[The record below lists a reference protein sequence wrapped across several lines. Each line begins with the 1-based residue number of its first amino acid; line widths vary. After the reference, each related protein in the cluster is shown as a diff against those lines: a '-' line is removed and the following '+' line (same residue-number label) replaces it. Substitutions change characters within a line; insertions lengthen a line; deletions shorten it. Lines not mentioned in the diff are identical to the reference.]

1 MSQPSR
7 TSIVSFNAGEL
18 SPYLD
23 ARVDQEKYKS
33 GCRQLQNAILE
44 IYGAARR
51 RPGLQFIAEAK
62 YHTKKCRLE
71 DFRFSTT
78 TTFTLEVG
86 DLYMRFFSNGA
97 QVIKAAPAA
106 WVTATP
112 YVEGDFVTSGGLK
125 YYCIVAH
132 TSAAA
137 FATDLASAKW
147 VLQSIY
153 EIVAP
158 WEEAD
163 LFDLQFAQI
172 NDVTYIAHPDY
183 PVHKLERVADDD
195 WTLTEVNFITPA
207 LLDENLDDTITIA
220 SSATALG
227 ATTLTATG
235 GTPFQA
241 GHVGSYFQL
250 AHLRQ
255 ASYLN
260 IDLTANGTSATV
272 KVIGQWN
279 VRTYGIWSADVL
291 VQKSTDAGGTW
302 TTVRSFAGRSDRNVD
317 AVGTA
322 DEEALYRLKVENWVS
337 ATSTPRAVF
346 EVVDAYVY
354 GLVKV
359 TGYTS
364 GSVVTGTIVKVLES
378 TAGTPLWSEGAWSDV
393 RGYPRAVTLHEQRLV
408 FGGTEFQAQ
417 TIWGSVVGDYENFAY
432 GTLDTDAY
440 NYTIGAKERNA
451 IQWLSSHTALLI
463 GTAGGEWVMSS
474 GDDVNPISPTNV
486 VAKRQSNYGSS
497 GLGALLV
504 NDVTLFIQRQARR
517 VREMTYALQSDRYVA
532 ADLTLLAEHITE
544 GGVLQIAYQQ
554 QRNSIVWGV
563 TEDGKLIGLTYE
575 REQEVV
581 GWHRHV
587 TDGTFESVATIY
599 GAGEDEVWMVVNRTL
614 QVPTIVVVD
623 DVETTVLVP
632 TTKRYIERFNPVEWT
647 AKEDA
652 FFVDSGLSY
661 DGAATGTFAGLDHLK
676 GKTVSILA
684 DGAVVPDQQ
693 VSQTG
698 TVTLPGGATAEK
710 VHIGLPFTTIINP
723 MRLDVDNIV
732 GITQGQTKRISEL
745 NLRFLNTLGCKV
757 GDTLAGVRALSFRDT
772 AMPMDASPP
781 LFTGDKQYEFDGDFD
796 YDVPVF
802 VVQDQPLPLTLL
814 AIVIRYEVGRK

>member
-23 ARVDQEKYKS
+23 ARVDQEKYRS

-62 YHTKKCRLE
+62 HHDKKCRLE

-97 QVIKAAPAA
+97 QVL
-106 WVTATP
+106 
-112 YVEGDFVTSGGLK
+112 SGGLP
-125 YYCIVAH
+125 
-132 TSAAA
+132 
-137 FATDLASAKW
+137 
-147 VLQSIY
+147 Y
-153 EIVAP
+153 EIVTP

-183 PVHKLERVADDD
+183 PVQKLARVADDN
-195 WTLTEVNFITPA
+195 WTLTEVSFLTPA
-207 LLDENLDDTITIA
+207 LLDENLDDGVTIA

-241 GHVGSYFQL
+241 AHVGAYFQL
-250 AHLRQ
+250 AHLRA

-260 IDLTANGTSATV
+260 LNITADGTSATV

-279 VRTYGIWSADVL
+279 VRTYGTWSADVL
-291 VQKSTDAGGTW
+291 VQKSLDAGATW

-322 DEEALYRLKVENWVS
+322 DEEALYRLVVSGWAS
-337 ATSTPRAVF
+337 ATGTPRVVF

-359 TGYTS
+359 TAYTS
-364 GSVVTGTIVKVLES
+364 PTVVDGTIVKVLES
-378 TAGTPLWSEGAWSDV
+378 TATTPLWSEGAWSDV

-408 FGGTEFQAQ
+408 FGGTDHQAQ

-497 GLGALLV
+497 GIGALLV

-563 TEDGKLIGLTYE
+563 TADGKLIGLTYE
-575 REQEVV
+575 REQTVV

-587 TDGTFESVATIY
+587 TDGTFESVATVY
-599 GAGEDEVWMVVNRTL
+599 GAGEDEVWLVVNRT
-614 QVPTIVVVD
+614 IGGA
-623 DVETTVLVP
+623 
-632 TTKRYIERFNPVEWT
+632 TKRYIERFNPVEWT

-661 DGAATGTFAGLDHLK
+661 SGAPAGTFTGLDHLE
-676 GKTVSILA
+676 GKVVSILG
-684 DGAVVPDQQ
+684 DGAVFPNQT
-693 VSQTG
+693 VSG
-698 TVTLPGGATAEK
+698 GAVTLPDAALVSK
-710 VHIGLPFTTIINP
+710 AHIGLPFTTIIEP

-796 YDVPVF
+796 YDTPVF
-802 VVQDQPLPLTLL
+802 IVQDQPLPLTLL
-814 AIVIRYEVGRK
+814 ALVIRYEVSKK

>member
-23 ARVDQEKYKS
+23 ARVDQEKYRS

-62 YHTKKCRLE
+62 HHDKKCRLE

-97 QVIKAAPAA
+97 QVL
-106 WVTATP
+106 
-112 YVEGDFVTSGGLK
+112 SGGLP
-125 YYCIVAH
+125 
-132 TSAAA
+132 
-137 FATDLASAKW
+137 
-147 VLQSIY
+147 Y
-153 EIVAP
+153 EIVTP

-183 PVHKLERVADDD
+183 PVQKLARVADDN
-195 WTLTEVNFITPA
+195 WTLTEVSFLTPA
-207 LLDENLDDTITIA
+207 LLDENLDDGVTIA

-241 GHVGSYFQL
+241 AHVGAYFQL
-250 AHLRQ
+250 AHLRA

-260 IDLTANGTSATV
+260 LNITADGTSATV

-279 VRTYGIWSADVL
+279 VRTYGTWSADVL
-291 VQKSTDAGGTW
+291 VQKSLDAGATW

-322 DEEALYRLKVENWVS
+322 DEEALYRLVVSGWAS
-337 ATSTPRAVF
+337 ATGTPRVVF

-354 GLVKV
+354 GLVKI
-359 TGYTS
+359 TAYTS
-364 GSVVTGTIVKVLES
+364 PTVVDGTIVKVLES
-378 TAGTPLWSEGAWSDV
+378 TATTPLWSEGAWSDV
-393 RGYPRAVTLHEQRLV
+393 RGYPRAVTFHEQRLV
-408 FGGTEFQAQ
+408 FGGTDHQAQ

-497 GLGALLV
+497 GIGALLV
-504 NDVTLFIQRQARR
+504 NDVTLFIQRQASR

-563 TEDGKLIGLTYE
+563 TADGKLIGLTYE
-575 REQEVV
+575 REQSVV

-587 TDGTFESVATIY
+587 TDGTFESVATVY
-599 GAGEDEVWMVVNRTL
+599 GAGEDEVWLVVNRTIGG
-614 QVPTIVVVD
+614 V
-623 DVETTVLVP
+623 
-632 TTKRYIERFNPVEWT
+632 TKRYIERFNPVDWS

-661 DGAATGTFAGLDHLK
+661 SGAPAGTFSGLDHLE
-676 GKTVSILA
+676 GKTVSILG
-684 DGAVVPDQQ
+684 DGAVFPDQV
-693 VSQTG
+693 VSG
-698 TVTLPGGATAEK
+698 GAVTLPGGQTVSKA
-710 VHIGLPFTTIINP
+710 HIGLPFTTIIEP

-802 VVQDQPLPLTLL
+802 IVQDQPLPLTLL
-814 AIVIRYEVGRK
+814 AIVIRFEVSKK

>member
-97 QVIKAAPAA
+97 QVL
-106 WVTATP
+106 
-112 YVEGDFVTSGGLK
+112 SGGLP
-125 YYCIVAH
+125 
-132 TSAAA
+132 
-137 FATDLASAKW
+137 
-147 VLQSIY
+147 Y
-153 EIVAP
+153 EIVTP

-183 PVHKLERVADDD
+183 PVQKLARVADDN
-195 WTLTEVNFITPA
+195 WTLTEVSFLTPA
-207 LLDENLDDTITIA
+207 LLDENLDDGITIA

-235 GTPFQA
+235 GTPFLA
-241 GHVGSYFQL
+241 GHVGAYFQL
-250 AHLRQ
+250 AHLRA

-260 IDLTANGTSATV
+260 LNITADGTSATV

-279 VRTYGIWSADVL
+279 VRTYGVWSADVL
-291 VQKSTDAGGTW
+291 VQKSLDAGATW

-322 DEEALYRLKVENWVS
+322 DEEALYRLVVSGWAS
-337 ATSTPRAVF
+337 ATGTPRVVF

-354 GLVKV
+354 GLVKI
-359 TGYTS
+359 TGFTS
-364 GSVVTGTIVKVLES
+364 TSVVTGTIVKVLES
-378 TAGTPLWSEGAWSDV
+378 TATTPLWSEGAWSDV

-417 TIWGSVVGDYENFAY
+417 TIWGSVVGDYENFGY

-563 TEDGKLIGLTYE
+563 TSDGKLIGLTYE

-599 GAGEDEVWMVVNRTL
+599 GSGEDEVWMVVNRT
-614 QVPTIVVVD
+614 IGGA
-623 DVETTVLVP
+623 
-632 TTKRYIERFNPVEWT
+632 TKRYIERFNPTEWT

-661 DGAATGTFAGLDHLK
+661 SGAATGTFAGLDHLE
-676 GKTVSILA
+676 GKTVSILG
-684 DGAVVPDQQ
+684 DGAVFPNQ
-693 VSQTG
+693 VVTG
-698 TVTLPGGATAEK
+698 GAVTLPDGAEVETA
-710 VHIGLPFTTIINP
+710 HIGLPFTTIIEP

-732 GITQGQTKRISEL
+732 GITQGQTKRISEI

-757 GDTLAGVRALSFRDT
+757 GDKLTTVRTLSFRDT
-772 AMPMDASPP
+772 AMAMDESPP

-802 VVQDQPLPLTLL
+802 IVQDQPLPLTLL
-814 AIVIRYEVGRK
+814 AIVIRYEVARK